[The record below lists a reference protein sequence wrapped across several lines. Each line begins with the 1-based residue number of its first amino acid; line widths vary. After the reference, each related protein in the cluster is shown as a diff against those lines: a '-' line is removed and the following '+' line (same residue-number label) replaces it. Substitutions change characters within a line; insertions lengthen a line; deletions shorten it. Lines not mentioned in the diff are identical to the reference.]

1 MHERESFANPALDAL
16 LDSPAMMANPY
27 PIYRRLRTEQ
37 PVLWSQTWNSWVLST
52 HADVEASL
60 KDREALSNERRH
72 EVLFSTMPAADRT
85 QIGSLEHYFS
95 QKDVIASDPP
105 DHTRMRSLVQKAF
118 TPRMVDG
125 LEPWIRG
132 LVGQLVDEVAA
143 SDAAWDLVEAIAHP
157 VPVIVIAEMLGA
169 PPEDRALFR
178 RWSADIL
185 SFQGSGRTD
194 LDRSLTAQA
203 SLLEMFEYMS
213 ALIDDRA
220 RAPRDDL
227 ISGLASAETDGRGLT
242 RGELLST
249 CNTLLTAG
257 HETTT
262 NLIGNLVHLLL
273 RDPAQWAALRTDPH
287 LMTRAIEE
295 SLRYDAP
302 KQRNFRRIK
311 ATHRVHEA
319 TLTEGEMV
327 FQLIGSA
334 NRDPG
339 FFDDPDT
346 FDIRADRPGHLSM
359 GAGVHFCLGA
369 PLARL
374 EARIV
379 IEALLA
385 ATPDLHLQPDGLR
398 WQERVQFRGPA
409 ELWLQAG
416 SPAAS
421 NQVR

>member
-1 MHERESFANPALDAL
+1 MNARAAFANPTLDAL
-16 LDSPAMMANPY
+16 LDSPAMMVDPY
-27 PIYRRLRTEQ
+27 PIYGRLRDEQ
-37 PVLWSQTWNSWVLST
+37 PVLWSQAWNSWVLST

-60 KDREALSNERRH
+60 RDRDSLSNERRH
-72 EVLFSTMPAADRT
+72 EVLFSTMPESDRS
-85 QIGSLEHYFS
+85 QISSLEHYFS

-118 TPRMVDG
+118 TPRMIDG

-132 LVGQLVDEVAA
+132 LVGQLVGEVAQG
-143 SDAAWDLVEAIAHP
+143 AAPWDLVETIAHP

-194 LDRSLTAQA
+194 LGRSLTAQA
-203 SLLEMFEYMS
+203 SLLEMFDYMS
-213 ALIDDRA
+213 GLIDDRA
-220 RAPRDDL
+220 RHPRADL
-227 ISGLASAETDGRGLT
+227 ISALAAAETDGRGLT

-262 NLIGNLVHLLL
+262 NLIGNLIHLLL
-273 RDPAQWAALRTDPH
+273 RDPAQWAALRADPR
-287 LMTRAIEE
+287 LIGKAIEE
-295 SLRYDAP
+295 SLRFDAP
-302 KQRNFRRIK
+302 KQRNFRRVK
-311 ATHRVHEA
+311 ATHQVHDA

-334 NRDPG
+334 NRDPR
-339 FFDDPDT
+339 FFQEPDR
-346 FDIRADRPGHLSM
+346 FDIRADRPGHLAL

-379 IEALLA
+379 LEALLA
-385 ATPDLHLQPDGLR
+385 ALPDLHLKPDGLR

-421 NQVR
+421 SQVP